1 MFFPL
6 IDHNITCSHLRERL
20 LAFVL
25 HFLSL
30 GGGSATSWR
39 SYSLVK
45 WCFLLLEGV
54 TTRDWINVLHDLVS
68 VFLQSF
74 LNE

>member
-6 IDHNITCSHLRERL
+6 NDITELALIVRETSSSC
-20 LAFVL
+20 LA
-25 HFLSL
+25 FLSL

-45 WCFLLLEGV
+45 WCFLLLEG
-54 TTRDWINVLHDLVS
+54 
-68 VFLQSF
+68 LQLGIGLMF
-74 LNE
+74 FMIL

>member
-1 MFFPL
+1 M
-6 IDHNITCSHLRERL
+6 RETSSFCL
-20 LAFVL
+20 V
-25 HFLSL
+25 FLSL

-68 VFLQSF
+68 VFLSK
-74 LNE
+74 LLE